1 LIKNLLI
8 WHSPN
13 RMKMIQ
19 SVCWFFALLLT
30 FVGGASAEDLVT
42 QRSWFEDASGRQ
54 SFAQVQTQRFQP
66 YDGVLSRG
74 YGSSVIWIKLRIE
87 SPRAPDSSSPNAG
100 LVLRI
105 RPVYLDEIQVFDSAA
120 KGGVV
125 GVTGD
130 LQHPAEQA
138 VRGLDFMLPLA
149 AGPLPRDVWLRVAS
163 TSTRQIHA
171 EVLFE
176 KELFERPP
184 YQHLLFALYVAF
196 VSIFSLWG
204 MTYWVSTRD
213 KMVGLFGVKQSAAL
227 MFALCS
233 LGYMRMWW
241 PLAWPAVGLDQLTSL
256 FSMLATSAAIYFH
269 VVFLEDYRPRRW
281 AIWSMRVLLW
291 MLPIN
296 LLLFYGLHL
305 PILALQLNLGLVLVT
320 PFVMFITVLTARGWH
335 SSAQTKPASVLLPKP
350 LMVGFYSALVL
361 ILLLAALPGLG
372 LTRGGEVGL
381 YLVQAH
387 GLASGLMVLLL
398 LHYRAHLVERSRFES
413 QVLLTQA
420 QQREEQE
427 RIQRQDQEK
436 LFAML
441 AHELKTPLATMYM
454 RLDEAGKDAHAI
466 KQSIR
471 EMNSVIDRCVQA
483 TRLQDHRLQVRPET
497 LDLRELLAGV
507 VAAMPS
513 GQDIRIPPG
522 PSLILQADRQLLFI
536 VLSNLLENA
545 SKYSAKG
552 TPIEIHLE
560 QLDEAIRVDVCNVSG
575 RAGMPDAQKV
585 FHKYYRSPGAQGQA
599 GTGLGLFLVRSLVEL
614 MGGTIAYQPE
624 EQKVCFVLIL
634 PKAI

>member
-1 LIKNLLI
+1 
-8 WHSPN
+8 
-13 RMKMIQ
+13 MKIIR
-19 SVCWFFALLLT
+19 SVCWFFTLLLT
-30 FVGGASAEDLVT
+30 FVEAVSAADLVT
-42 QRSWFEDASGRQ
+42 QRSWLEDVSGHQ
-54 SFAQVQTQRFQP
+54 SFAQVQTQRLEP
-66 YDGVLSRG
+66 YTGVLSQG

-87 SPRAPDSSSPNAG
+87 SSQVSDSSSPNGA

-105 RPVYLDEIQVFDSAA
+105 RPVYLDNIQVFDSAA
-120 KGGVV
+120 QGAVV

-130 LQHPAEQA
+130 QQHPAQQA
-138 VRGLDFMLPLA
+138 LKGLDFMLPLA
-149 AGPLPRDVWLRVAS
+149 AGPMPRDVWLRVAS

-176 KELFERPP
+176 KELFEQPP

-196 VSIFSLWG
+196 VSIFALWG
-204 MTYWVSTRD
+204 VTYWVFTRD
-213 KMVGLFGVKQSAAL
+213 KMVGLFGVKQAAAL

-233 LGYMRMWW
+233 LGYMRI
-241 PLAWPAVGLDQLTSL
+241 AWPSAWAAVSLDQLTSL

-269 VVFLEDYRPRRW
+269 SVFLEDYRPRPW
-281 AIWSMRVLLW
+281 AIWSMRVLVW

-305 PILALQLNLGLVLVT
+305 PILALQLNLSMVLVT
-320 PFVMFITVLTARGWH
+320 PFVMLMAVLTAQGWR
-335 SSAQTKPASVLLPKP
+335 SSAPITTNPSPVLLPKA
-350 LMVGFYSALVL
+350 LMVGFYGALVV

-372 LTRGGEVGL
+372 LASGGEIGL

-387 GLASGLMVLLL
+387 GLASGLMVLFL
-398 LHYRAHLVERSRFES
+398 LHYRAHLLERSRFES

-420 QQREEQE
+420 QQREEHE
-427 RIQRQDQEK
+427 RVQRHDQEK

-483 TRLQDHRLQVRPET
+483 NRLQDHRLQVRPES

-513 GQDIRIPPG
+513 GQDIHISAG
-522 PSLILQADRQLLFI
+522 PLLMLQADRQLLFI

-545 SKYSAKG
+545 CKYSAKG
-552 TPIEIHLE
+552 EPVHIELQ
-560 QLDEAIRVDVCNVSG
+560 QLDEAIRLDVCNVPG
-575 RAGMPDAQKV
+575 RAGLPDPHKV

-614 MGGTIAYQPE
+614 MGGTIAYQPA
-624 EQKVCFVLIL
+624 EQKISFVLIL
-634 PKAI
+634 PKAV

>member
-1 LIKNLLI
+1 MPKLIFELVGKSQRFRWGAGILV
-8 WHSPN
+8 W
-13 RMKMIQ
+13 
-19 SVCWFFALLLT
+19 ALCGLVWAT
-30 FVGGASAEDLVT
+30 DLVT
-42 QRSWFEDASGRQ
+42 QRSWLEDASGQQ
-54 SFAQVQTQRFQP
+54 SFAQVRTQRFEP
-66 YDGVLSRG
+66 YESVLSRG
-74 YGSSVIWIKLRIE
+74 YGSSVIWIKLRLE
-87 SPRAPDSSSPNAG
+87 SPQVPDSSSSNAG
-100 LVLRI
+100 LMLRI
-105 RPVYLDEIQVFDSAA
+105 RPVYLDDIQVFDSAA
-120 KGGVV
+120 KGALV
-125 GVTGD
+125 GVAGD
-130 LQHPAEQA
+130 LQHPASQA
-138 VRGLDFMLPLA
+138 VKGLDFMLPLA

-171 EVLFE
+171 EVLFA
-176 KELFERPP
+176 KELFEQHSSR
-184 YQHLLFALYVAF
+184 HLLFALYVAF
-196 VSIFSLWG
+196 VSIFALWG
-204 MTYWVSTRD
+204 MTYWVFTRD
-213 KMVGLFGVKQSAAL
+213 KMVGLFGVKQAAAL

-241 PLAWPAVGLDQLTSL
+241 PSAWPAVGLDQLASL
-256 FSMLATSAAIYFH
+256 FGMLATSAAIYFH
-269 VVFLEDYRPRRW
+269 SVFLEDYRPRPW
-281 AIWSMRVLLW
+281 AIWSMRVLVW

-305 PILALQLNLGLVLVT
+305 PILALQLNLSMVLVT
-320 PFVMFITVLTARGWH
+320 PFVMLMTVLTAQGWR
-335 SSAQTKPASVLLPKP
+335 SSAPIKTNPAPVLLPKA
-350 LMVGFYSALVL
+350 LVIGFYSALVV

-372 LTRGGEVGL
+372 LASGGEIGL

-387 GLASGLMVLLL
+387 GLASGLMVLFL
-398 LHYRAHLVERSRFES
+398 LHYRAHLLERSRFES

-427 RIQRQDQEK
+427 RVQRQDQEK

-483 TRLQDHRLQVRPET
+483 TRLQDHRLQVRPEP

-513 GQDIRIPPG
+513 AQDIHIPHG
-522 PSLILQADRQLLFI
+522 PSLMLQADRQLLFI

-552 TPIEIHLE
+552 TPIDVYLR
-560 QLDEAIRVDVCNVSG
+560 QLDDAIRFAICNAPG
-575 RAGMPDAQKV
+575 RAGLPDPQKI

-614 MGGTIAYQPE
+614 MGGTITYQAA

-634 PKAI
+634 PKAV